1 MAHYDYLLVGA
12 GLTSLLARV
21 VPAGLAKLPIDACL
35 FCISFIIQ
43 RDFVFR
49 SRHHRKASR
58 DA

>member
-1 MAHYDYLLVGA
+1 MLIGA
-12 GLTSLLARV
+12 GMTSLLARV
-21 VPAGLAKLPIDACL
+21 VPAGIAKLPIDACL

-49 SRHHRKASR
+49 SRHQRRASR